1 VNINVVLHIIVTL
14 SNSRSTTCIFL
25 IYSYIVTLVVVEV
38 EVKSTICYLQVLVV
52 RCVGK
57 EREPYVGHES
67 SYISIICFLFMYV
80 RSALPVRSRE

>member
-1 VNINVVLHIIVTL
+1 M
-14 SNSRSTTCIFL
+14 SNLRSTASIFL
-25 IYSYIVTLVVVEV
+25 IYSYIVTLVVVKE

-67 SYISIICFLFMYV
+67 SCISITCFLFMYV